1 MKSALLQDLKYRG
14 LIHDATDLEGL
25 DELMSNEQVTV
36 YVGFDPT
43 ADSLHIGHLLPIIM
57 LKRFQQAGHKPIA
70 LIGGAT
76 GMIGDPSGRTTERQ
90 LQSVETIQENVKA
103 IKNQLTK
110 YLDFDGDNAAIIVNN
125 YDWTHNL
132 SVLDFLRDYGKHF
145 GINYMLAKETIASR
159 LETGISYTEFSYTIL
174 QAMDFNYL
182 FKTYNCRLQVGGS
195 DQWGNIIS
203 GLDLIRKLHGQEEK
217 VYGLTVPLVTKADGS
232 KFGKTA
238 EGTIWL
244 DPKKT
249 IPYELYQF
257 FINTADE
264 DVIHFLKI
272 FTFLEREEIEALEEK
287 VKTEPHLRE
296 AQKTLA
302 REVVTFVHGER
313 AYEQAV
319 RITEAL
325 FSGDV
330 KQLDKREIETAFKGV
345 PSIELGE
352 PTDIVTALVLCGAA
366 SSKRQAREFLS
377 NNSIRVNGEAINDM
391 NLTVD
396 RSVAIGDDYVV
407 IRRGKKNYYLI
418 RLGF

>member
-110 YLDFDGDNAAIIVNN
+110 YLDFVGDNAAIIVNN

-249 IPYELYQF
+249 TPYELYQF